1 MRFNIAQHATLA
13 YKISTCKCCHL
24 TALFP
29 GQQNVDGG
37 GFQVVKAADGYLYGQ
52 FESLKHLDALVAWFD
67 LVLRGLGF
75 AFDCAW
81 TRGKAKWMMLNLQLA
96 RTGKR
101 SAHSISWHKHA
112 GLAFRISPLNL

>member
-1 MRFNIAQHATLA
+1 
-13 YKISTCKCCHL
+13 
-24 TALFP
+24 
-29 GQQNVDGG
+29 VDGG

-67 LVLRGLGF
+67 LFLNVSQGSALSMLGF

-112 GLAFRISPLNL
+112 GLAFGISPLNL